1 MVVLLTR
8 GRIRLYRVLVA
19 LVFIVEAIAIM
30 VALPLLPVPAQVALV
45 AIFATQV
52 FIYFY
57 FIRHFRKEKL
67 RYPLVPPEGKGD
79 VYLPRTDI
87 PRPIYEDMRRAREQ
101 RRKFAK
107 LDKLRR
113 RKKQR

>member
-1 MVVLLTR
+1 LAK
-8 GRIRLYRVLVA
+8 GRRRLYWVLVA
-19 LVFIVEAIAIM
+19 LVLIMDAIVLV
-30 VALPLLPVPAQVALV
+30 VALPLQPVLAYVVVMP
-45 AIFATQV
+45 IFAME

-57 FIRHFRKEKL
+57 YVRHFRKEKL

-79 VYLPRTDI
+79 VYFPRTKI
-87 PRPIYEDMRRAREQ
+87 PRPIHEDMRRAREQ
-101 RRKFAK
+101 RRKFAE

>member
-1 MVVLLTR
+1 LGKFGKRAYWFVLFA
-8 GRIRLYRVLVA
+8 VLVFDVVVFVVAWPFQVFWLDVIVSVVMA
-19 LVFIVEAIAIM
+19 LEFLTYVVFI
-30 VALPLLPVPAQVALV
+30 
-45 AIFATQV
+45 
-52 FIYFY
+52 
-57 FIRHFRKEKL
+57 RRFRKDKV

-79 VYLPRTDI
+79 VYFPRTKI

-113 RKKQR
+113 KKKQ